1 MLYYCMVAL
10 SLVKGYLINDCG
22 LICDMILICAQALQR
37 SVAWQRSRHWSC
49 WEVVEDSTL
58 SVATS
63 LRCFVCL
70 SLVHLLSHVAW
81 LWLFGTRKPSCCWQ
95 TRVTWKH
102 AQYILIVTHSGG
114 MPSNINEIYT
124 SMKSTFS
131 GLQFCRWQCGSI
143 YIRLAVVA
151 FQMYEIARNSKK
163 IRTYSSSRS
172 SKVINLGANRKLIS
186 NFPSVINSNEGRIS
200 HCFRDIP
207 AES

>member
-1 MLYYCMVAL
+1 MWVFYRTLLL

-81 LWLFGTRKPSCCWQ
+81 LWLFGTRKPSCRWQ
-95 TRVTWKH
+95 TRATRCNV
-102 AQYILIVTHSGG
+102 IVAPSGG
-114 MPSNINEIYT
+114 TPININEICT

-131 GLQFCRWQCGSI
+131 GLQFCRWQYGSI

-163 IRTYSSSRS
+163 IRTYSSTRS
-172 SKVINLGANRKLIS
+172 STLVPI
-186 NFPSVINSNEGRIS
+186 
-200 HCFRDIP
+200 
-207 AES
+207 ESS

>member
-1 MLYYCMVAL
+1 MTVVWYVIWYWSVRRHSRDRWLDNDPGTGVAERL
-10 SLVKGYLINDCG
+10 S
-22 LICDMILICAQALQR
+22 R
-37 SVAWQRSRHWSC
+37 TR
-49 WEVVEDSTL
+49 
-58 SVATS
+58 
-63 LRCFVCL
+63 RCRWRRRWGVL

-131 GLQFCRWQCGSI
+131 GLQFCCWQCGSI

-163 IRTYSSSRS
+163 IRTYSSTRS
-172 SKVINLGANRKLIS
+172 SKVINLDANRKLIS
-186 NFPSVINSNEGRIS
+186 TFLLVINSNFGRIS
-200 HCFRDIP
+200 HHFRDI
-207 AES
+207 AAQS